1 MFKRFNTAD
10 TTNKKFLCNSKS
22 VCFVSWIMGL
32 EGHAFRY
39 AALFHELKIAEI
51 EFIYMEPP
59 MLRHKII
66 LFLYNL
72 KLIKIIFIFNICLL
86 IILLYFFDKRP
97 RV

>member
-10 TTNKKFLCNSKS
+10 ATNKKILCNSKS
-22 VCFVSWIMGL
+22 VRFVSWIMGL

-72 KLIKIIFIFNICLL
+72 RLFKIIFIFNICLL
-86 IILLYFFDKRP
+86 IILL
-97 RV
+97 

>member
-1 MFKRFNTAD
+1 
-10 TTNKKFLCNSKS
+10 
-22 VCFVSWIMGL
+22 MGL

-51 EFIYMEPP
+51 EFIYVEPP

-97 RV
+97 RVWFRALLIYC